1 MTPRSQISSTFWRRC
16 SARAWNVFSTCIMV
30 LMTFCWNWKAAT
42 TTRVGNFRLVP
53 QASQKPRS
61 RNVHLQQG
69 MLQLKLQPLVYD
81 SLPPTTAVTDFAIG
95 LGKLTANGHFSINQ
109 SMFYF
114 MSVRVEVILD
124 PPPPPPP
131 QTVFHWCS
139 NGSKC
144 VPDNSN
150 YVMHFFY
157 NYPHCLNQPKLKK
170 NRRSLNR
177 DFFLFF

>member
-61 RNVHLQQG
+61 RKVHLQQV

-81 SLPPTTAVTDFAIG
+81 SLPPTPAITDFAIG
-95 LGKLTANGHFSINQ
+95 RGKLSGNGHFSIYQ
-109 SMFYF
+109 LMFYF
-114 MSVRVEVILD
+114 MSVHSEVIL

-131 QTVFHWCS
+131 PKRIVFNLCS

-150 YVMHFFY
+150 TSCISFMIIHIAHTSPY
-157 NYPHCLNQPKLKK
+157 
-170 NRRSLNR
+170 
-177 DFFLFF
+177 